1 MSGETSRPETI
12 SALSHQSDRG
22 LIMKPP
28 LKAADVPLR
37 ETATAYPQPFAIRMK
52 RRHKRQLGDQFGLR
66 NFGVNLTALEPGA
79 VSALQ
84 HRHSRQDEFI
94 YVLDG
99 EVTLVS
105 GTDEHILAA
114 GMCVGFPAGGG
125 SHHLENRSDHPASYL
140 EIGDR
145 TEGDEAS
152 YPFDDLVAHRE
163 GSGWRFTHKNGEP
176 Y

>member
-1 MSGETSRPETI
+1 
-12 SALSHQSDRG
+12 
-22 LIMKPP
+22 MKPP
-28 LKAADVPLR
+28 IKASEVPPR
-37 ETATAYPQPFAIRMK
+37 STPSAYPPPFAARMEG
-52 RRHKRQLGDQFGLR
+52 RQKRQLGDRFGLH
-66 NFGVNLTALEPGA
+66 NFGVNLTTLEPGA

-99 EVTLVS
+99 EVTLVT
-105 GTDEHILAA
+105 GTEEHILAA
-114 GMCVGFPAGGG
+114 GMCVGFPAAGE
-125 SHHLENRSDHPASYL
+125 SHHLENRGKRPASYL

-152 YPFDDLVAHRE
+152 YPFDDLVAHR
-163 GSGWRFTHKNGEP
+163 GSKGWRFTHKNGEP

>member
-1 MSGETSRPETI
+1 
-12 SALSHQSDRG
+12 
-22 LIMKPP
+22 MKPP
-28 LKAADVPLR
+28 IKAADVRLR
-37 ETATAYPQPFAIRMK
+37 STPSAYPAPFASRMAG
-52 RRHKRQLGDQFGLR
+52 RHKRPLGDQFGLH
-66 NFGVNLTALEPGA
+66 NFGVNLTLLEPGA

-105 GTDEHILAA
+105 GTEEHILGA
-114 GMCVGFPAGGG
+114 GMCVGFPAADE
-125 SHHLENRSDHPASYL
+125 SHHLENRSKRPASYL

-163 GSGWRFTHKNGEP
+163 SGGWRFTDKNGEP
-176 Y
+176 YARKKRHADEN